1 MANKERNI
9 TYIGKDFNSIK
20 SSLEQYA
27 KTYFS
32 NNYNDFSES
41 SPGNMF
47 MEMVA
52 YVGDILSFYTDNQ
65 IQENFIQHASQ
76 TSNIYDM
83 AYLLGYKPKVTTL
96 SSTLIDFYQLVP
108 PKYRDWETYCMK
120 FS

>member
-27 KTYFS
+27 NTYFS
-32 NNYNDFSES
+32 NNYKDFSES

-52 YVGDILSFYTDNQ
+52 YVGDI
-65 IQENFIQHASQ
+65 
-76 TSNIYDM
+76 
-83 AYLLGYKPKVTTL
+83 
-96 SSTLIDFYQLVP
+96 
-108 PKYRDWETYCMK
+108 
-120 FS
+120 